1 MQHVLIFDVG
11 SAERHSLV
19 EYGQCVTH
27 RSVSFACYDMQ
38 RLVIYGDVLLDGD
51 AAEVADDVRDADSVE
66 IIGLAS

>member
-1 MQHVLIFDVG
+1 
-11 SAERHSLV
+11 
-19 EYGQCVTH
+19 
-27 RSVSFACYDMQ
+27 MQ